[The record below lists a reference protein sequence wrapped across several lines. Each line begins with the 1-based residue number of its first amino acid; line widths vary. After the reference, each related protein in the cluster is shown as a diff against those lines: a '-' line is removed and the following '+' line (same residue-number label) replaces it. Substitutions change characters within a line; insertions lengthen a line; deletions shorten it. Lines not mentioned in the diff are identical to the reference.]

1 MDINIFSMKK
11 LILLSLIALASCR
24 CNKPSKNE
32 QIKTLQSQVDSLKLE
47 IIENWDF
54 IESLKDEAKMARME
68 ADYWGYKY
76 DSVIHRLENENHK

>member
-1 MDINIFSMKK
+1 MKK
-11 LILLSLIALASCR
+11 LLILLLIIFTSCR

-32 QIKTLQSQVDSLKLE
+32 QITILKHQVDSLKLE

-54 IESLKDEAKMARME
+54 IESLKDEAKIARME

-76 DSVIHRLENENHK
+76 DSIIHRSKNETHK

>member
-1 MDINIFSMKK
+1 MKK
-11 LILLSLIALASCR
+11 IILALLILFTSCK
-24 CNKPSKNE
+24 CTKPSKDE
-32 QIKTLQSQVDSLKLE
+32 QIKILQTQVDSLKLE